1 MLLLLIPQG
10 AAQSPVDVGGVL
22 DELLPYLGAY
32 QAANL
37 NFWTEAELFAFADEG
52 VKRFAAGVGGFVE
65 HNDDAALV
73 NGTAAYTLPT
83 RHLSTIY
90 VAAGDVTIYPTTRQG
105 LEALDSDWTNT
116 ADDAPTRFFQDNET
130 QVRVYPKPNAT
141 TTGDLGIIHHE
152 YPAEVSGASPTV
164 TAPAVF
170 SEYLTWYTLSE
181 ARGKESDGAMPEVS
195 KFFAG
200 MVDLFESVAREY
212 WGQAQ

>member
-10 AAQSPVDVGGVL
+10 PAVTPVDAGEVI
-22 DELLPYLGAY
+22 DQLLPYLGAY

-37 NFWTEAELFAFADEG
+37 NFWTEDELFAFADEG
-52 VKRFAAGVGGFVE
+52 LKRFASRIGGFVE
-65 HNDDAALV
+65 HNDDEALV
-73 NGTAAYTLPT
+73 DGTAAYSLPT

-105 LEALDSDWTNT
+105 LDALDSDWTNT
-116 ADDAPTRFFQDNET
+116 ADDAPTNFFQDNET
-130 QVRVYPKPNAT
+130 QIRVYPKPNSS
-141 TTGDLGIIHHE
+141 TTGDIGIIHHQ
-152 YPAEVSGASPTV
+152 YPAAVDDSSPSV
-164 TAPAVF
+164 TAPAPF
-170 SEYLTWYTLSE
+170 AEYLMWYTLSE

-200 MVDLFESVAREY
+200 MVDLFESIAREY

>member
-10 AAQSPVDVGGVL
+10 PAVPPIDTGDVI

-52 VKRFAAGVGGFVE
+52 VKRLATAIGGFVE
-65 HNDDAALV
+65 HDASTALV
-73 NGTAAYTLPT
+73 DGTASYSLPT
-83 RHLSTIY
+83 RHLSTIHAS
-90 VAAGDVTIYPTTRQG
+90 AANVSIYPTTRQG
-105 LEALDSDWTNT
+105 LDALDSDWTNT
-116 ADDAPTRFFQDNET
+116 AGNTPTNFFQDNDS
-130 QVRVYPKPNAT
+130 QIRVYPKPNST
-141 TTGDLGIIHHE
+141 TTGNVGVIHHQ
-152 YPAEVSGASPTV
+152 YPAAVDSGSPSV

-170 SEYLTWYTLSE
+170 AEYLTWYTLSE

-200 MVDLFESVAREY
+200 MVDLFESIAREY